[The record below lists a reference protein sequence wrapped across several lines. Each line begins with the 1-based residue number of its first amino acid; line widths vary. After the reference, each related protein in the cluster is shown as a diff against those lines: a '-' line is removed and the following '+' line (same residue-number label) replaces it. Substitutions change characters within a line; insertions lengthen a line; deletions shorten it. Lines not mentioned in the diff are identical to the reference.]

1 MMKGSKS
8 GAVCGVGKRKATEE
22 GKGRCPNFVS
32 RLGWTSIQKTSKL
45 RNQENVN
52 KYLARYSVCLNPEIK
67 VEFCP
72 HGIDV
77 S

>member
-1 MMKGSKS
+1 MSHFRIRIGMDFN
-8 GAVCGVGKRKATEE
+8 
-22 GKGRCPNFVS
+22 P
-32 RLGWTSIQKTSKL
+32 KTSKL
-45 RNQENVN
+45 HNQENVN

-72 HGIDV
+72 HGVDV